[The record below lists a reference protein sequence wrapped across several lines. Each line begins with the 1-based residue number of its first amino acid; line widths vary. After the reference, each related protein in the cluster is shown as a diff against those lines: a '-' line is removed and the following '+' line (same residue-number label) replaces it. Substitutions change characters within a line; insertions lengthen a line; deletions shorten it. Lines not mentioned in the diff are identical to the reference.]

1 MAGKKEKTVAD
12 AAQDAFAT
20 RLDEYGGNCAMVKAL
35 CLHNPA
41 RCKDAYKRLSV
52 GSASAG
58 SMATDHR
65 LKSGRVGV
73 DECATF
79 VLDLSKNSNAE
90 EELRLAKLNAPDNDI
105 LDSNVR
111 DCNLENQGAN
121 YLASSLAITILRPSR
136 GAIECRCA

>member
-12 AAQDAFAT
+12 AAQDAFAP

-35 CLHNPA
+35 CLYNPA

-58 SMATDHR
+58 SMATDDR
-65 LKSGRVGV
+65 LKSGRVCV
-73 DECATF
+73 DEGATL

-105 LDSNVR
+105 SDSNVR
-111 DCNLENQGAN
+111 NCNFEIKVQTTWRRA
-121 YLASSLAITILRPSR
+121 
-136 GAIECRCA
+136 